1 MCIRDRP
8 AGGRPRSLLD
18 RRLRNHPLR
27 SPGSLDPAFYGK
39 GPIAEQLLQNL
50 GIVQTP
56 QRRDGFR
63 RRKGVQDVYKRQRLG
78 IVILSNFA
86 FLLHSEMHSFRDSEF
101 MNIFSS
107 EKEKERF

>member
-1 MCIRDRP
+1 M
-8 AGGRPRSLLD
+8 
-18 RRLRNHPLR
+18 
-27 SPGSLDPAFYGK
+27 
-39 GPIAEQLLQNL
+39 
-50 GIVQTP
+50 
-56 QRRDGFR
+56 
-63 RRKGVQDVYKRQRLG
+63 G